1 MLSTF
6 YYFQSN
12 PPTILGSGSDEDTD
26 ADWERLK
33 DCVAHCHPAMGT
45 GLGSDAKAFPRSLLM
60 RQTASGKVPTRKVQ
74 QDEAF
79 SHHETHLFRPVPGPL
94 SKDRPLCPINS
105 ALCGFPQGDLSGEIL
120 RTTPL
125 TVAVVCMFGKLLF
138 SVDVA
143 QTVS

>member
-1 MLSTF
+1 MQRPFQGLSAHA
-6 YYFQSN
+6 
-12 PPTILGSGSDEDTD
+12 SDCL
-26 ADWERLK
+26 WE
-33 DCVAHCHPAMGT
+33 
-45 GLGSDAKAFPRSLLM
+45 
-60 RQTASGKVPTRKVQ
+60 VPTRKVQ

-143 QTVS
+143 QTVN